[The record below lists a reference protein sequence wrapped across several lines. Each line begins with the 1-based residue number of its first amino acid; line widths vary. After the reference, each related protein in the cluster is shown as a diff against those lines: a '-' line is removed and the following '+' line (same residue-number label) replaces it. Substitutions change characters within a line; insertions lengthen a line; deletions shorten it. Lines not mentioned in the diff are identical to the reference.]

1 MYHIVRQYD
10 TYVKHYFLIG
20 ETMKLD
26 ELILLIS
33 NQTGLSVNQSMLA
46 ESLGITRQT
55 ISNRIKNESEVTVSE
70 LQRVE
75 DFFKINVFNTVSDI
89 AFIDYYSDVFASCGN
104 GSIVFSSEKT
114 KLPISTSMISGY
126 SKNKLYSMINASGNS
141 MAPTIDNG
149 DKLIVEHWMGSQI
162 QDNKIY
168 VFCYNN
174 EFFVKRLSKNLD
186 EIIIKSDN
194 PEYRVR
200 TIAGKST
207 EDLILIGK
215 IVATIKQLD

>member
-1 MYHIVRQYD
+1 
-10 TYVKHYFLIG
+10 
-20 ETMKLD
+20 MKLD
-26 ELILLIS
+26 ELITIIS
-33 NQTGLSVNQSMLA
+33 EKIGTTINQSMLA

-55 ISNRIKNESEVTVSE
+55 ISNRIKNASEVTVSE
-70 LQRVE
+70 LKRVE
-75 DFFKINVFNTVSDI
+75 SFFKINLSSKSEDVVY
-89 AFIDYYSDVFASCGN
+89 IDYYSDVFASCGR

-114 KLPISTSMISGY
+114 KLPIATSMISGY

-149 DKLIVEHWMGSQI
+149 DKLIVEHWTGNQI

-194 PEYRVR
+194 PEYRIR
-200 TIAGKST
+200 TISGKSVY
-207 EDLILIGK
+207 DLILIGK

>member
-1 MYHIVRQYD
+1 MA
-10 TYVKHYFLIG
+10 
-20 ETMKLD
+20 
-26 ELILLIS
+26 
-33 NQTGLSVNQSMLA
+33 VNQSMLA
-46 ESLGITRQT
+46 DALGITRQT

-70 LQRVE
+70 LKKVE
-75 DFFKINVFNTVSDI
+75 EFFNVNMFGEVPDDI
-89 AFIDYYSDVFASCGN
+89 TYIDYYTDVFASCGE

-126 SKNKLYSMINASGNS
+126 SKNKLYSMINATGNS

-149 DKLIVEHWMGSQI
+149 DKLIVEHWSGNQI

-168 VFCYNN
+168 VFCYNG

-200 TIAGKST
+200 TIGGKSVM
-207 EDLILIGK
+207 DLILIGK
-215 IVATIKQLD
+215 IVATIKQVG

>member
-1 MYHIVRQYD
+1 MR
-10 TYVKHYFLIG
+10 
-20 ETMKLD
+20 LD
-26 ELILLIS
+26 ELITIIS
-33 NQTGLSVNQSMLA
+33 NKINTPINQSMLA

-55 ISNRIKNESEVTVSE
+55 VSNRIKNESEVTVSE
-70 LQRVE
+70 LKRVE
-75 DFFKINVFNTVSDI
+75 EFFNISLFNYNVDNDPDI
-89 AFIDYYSDVFASCGN
+89 AYIDYYTDVFASCGN

-114 KLPISTSMISGY
+114 KLPIAVSMISGY

-149 DKLIVEHWMGSQI
+149 DKLLVEHWNGSQI

-200 TIAGKST
+200 TISEKNAS
-207 EDLILIGK
+207 DLILIGK
-215 IVATIKQLD
+215 IVAMIKQLD